1 MLRWARR
8 SGVWRG
14 VQEALAVVGS
24 MCDRRGVREAL
35 AGSLGSMCDR
45 RGVQETVPGFSA
57 SIRGRRGVQEAL
69 AGCVRRVITCGPSER
84 GGKVDTR

>member
-1 MLRWARR
+1 
-8 SGVWRG
+8 
-14 VQEALAVVGS
+14 
-24 MCDRRGVREAL
+24 
-35 AGSLGSMCDR
+35 LGSMCDR